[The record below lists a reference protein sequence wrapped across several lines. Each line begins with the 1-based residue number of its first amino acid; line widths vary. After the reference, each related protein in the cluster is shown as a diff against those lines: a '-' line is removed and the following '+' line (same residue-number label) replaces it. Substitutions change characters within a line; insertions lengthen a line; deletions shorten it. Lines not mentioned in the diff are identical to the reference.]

1 MNSTD
6 LYTCLGRI
14 AGLIECLEEDRNFKT
29 AEEHKVVNET
39 YIDALSDLQEIL
51 RQYICTNDIDNR
63 VVRSTREYALDKALN
78 EKP

>member
-1 MNSTD
+1 MTTTD

-39 YIDALSDLQEIL
+39 YIDALSDMQEIL
-51 RQYICTNDIDNR
+51 RQYINTNDTDNR
-63 VVRSTREYALDKALN
+63 IIRSTREYVLDKALN
-78 EKP
+78 EKS